1 MAIETFPLQKEKQ
14 IISSLT
20 YRFAYFKQLSIL
32 DVNECSE
39 WLNLN
44 L

>member
-1 MAIETFPLQKEKQ
+1 MAIEIFPLPKEKQ

-32 DVNECSE
+32 EMLMNVQSD
-39 WLNLN
+39 
-44 L
+44 